1 MLLMDPVTTS
11 WFQDDAKGTVIL
23 ERSDGIQD
31 DAKGTVILERS
42 DGIQDDAVGNL

>member
-11 WFQDDAKGTVIL
+11 WFQDDAKGTVIP
-23 ERSDGIQD
+23 
-31 DAKGTVILERS
+31 ERS

>member
-31 DAKGTVILERS
+31 DAKETVILERS
-42 DGIQDDAVGNL
+42 DGLQDDAVGNL

>member
-11 WFQDDAKGTVIL
+11 WFQDDAKETVIL
-23 ERSDGIQD
+23 ERSD
-31 DAKGTVILERS
+31 S

>member
-1 MLLMDPVTTS
+1 MLIMDPVTTS

-31 DAKGTVILERS
+31 DA
-42 DGIQDDAVGNL
+42 VGNL